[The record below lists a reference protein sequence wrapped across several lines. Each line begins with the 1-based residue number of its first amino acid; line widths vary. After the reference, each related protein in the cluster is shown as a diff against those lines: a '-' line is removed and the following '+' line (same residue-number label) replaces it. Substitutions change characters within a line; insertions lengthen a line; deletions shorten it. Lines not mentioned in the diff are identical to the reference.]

1 MVIHTICNTKN
12 MKSQKITYQTKRN
25 MLIAKYSKYTMIQ
38 IQKIQNMRYISKILP
53 YVTVF
58 V

>member
-25 MLIAKYSKYTMIQ
+25 MLIAKYSKYAMIQ